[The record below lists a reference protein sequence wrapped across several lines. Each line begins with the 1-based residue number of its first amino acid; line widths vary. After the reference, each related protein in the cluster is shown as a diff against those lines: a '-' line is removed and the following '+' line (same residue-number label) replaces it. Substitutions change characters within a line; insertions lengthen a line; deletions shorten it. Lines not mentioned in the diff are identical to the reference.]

1 MDAQVDPKITTVRP
15 ITIAVLALG
24 GEGGGV
30 LADWIVD
37 VAEHG
42 GYLAQATSVPGVAQR
57 TGATVYYLELF
68 PKNAAQAAGRAPVL
82 ALMPMPGDVDV
93 VLASELMEAAR
104 ALERGFVTPDRTL
117 LIASTHRVYAMTEK
131 IALEDGR
138 VDAGRLAEACRL
150 AARRFVGADMAA
162 LAEASGSVISAALL
176 GAIAGAEALPF
187 GRAAFEAAVR
197 RGGVGVKQS
206 LAAFAAGYE
215 AARSEGAGATAAPAG
230 TSDATPA
237 FAAEIAGF
245 PDPARDFV
253 RIGVERLIDYQDVAY
268 ARSFLDRLAPIAE
281 IERRH
286 GDGSG
291 RLLAETARELALAMT
306 YEDTIRVAELKIR
319 PDRFARVRAEVRAG
333 DGQIVEIA
341 EFLHPQVD
349 EIADTLPAALGGWL
363 LRTGWARR
371 LVARLTK
378 SGKVVKTTSVTG
390 FLLLYAVASLKRFR
404 RGTLRFA
411 EEQRSVEAWLATIV
425 RLAPANHALAA
436 EVAEAR
442 TLLKGYGDTRRRGQ
456 ERFARLMDLVPALS
470 AQPTG
475 AATFACLRKA
485 ALADE
490 EGVTLDKALA
500 EFQAESVTM
509 PAEPARTAA
518 E

>member
-1 MDAQVDPKITTVRP
+1 M
-15 ITIAVLALG
+15 G

-30 LADWIVD
+30 LADWLVD

-42 GYLAQATSVPGVAQR
+42 AHLAQVTSVPGVAQR

-68 PKNAAQAAGRAPVL
+68 AEEDARAAGRDPVL
-82 ALMPMPGDVDV
+82 SLMPVPGDIDLV
-93 VLASELMEAAR
+93 VASELMEAGR
-104 ALERGFVTPDRTL
+104 AIERGLVTPERTT

-131 IALEDGR
+131 IAPEDGR
-138 VDAGRLAEACRL
+138 VDAGRLTEACRL
-150 AARRFVGADMAA
+150 AARRFIGADMAA
-162 LAEASGSVISAALL
+162 LAEASGSVISASLF
-176 GAIAGAEALPF
+176 GAIAGAEVLPF

-215 AARSEGAGATAAPAG
+215 AARDGVPVAAALPVGAIDAAGP
-230 TSDATPA
+230 

-245 PDPARDFV
+245 AAPARDFV
-253 RIGVERLIDYQDVAY
+253 RLGVDRLIDYQDVAY
-268 ARSFLDRLAPIAE
+268 ARSYLDRLAPIADA
-281 IERRH
+281 ERRH
-286 GDGSG
+286 DDGSG
-291 RLLAETARELALAMT
+291 RLVAETARELALAMA

-319 PDRFARVRAEVRAG
+319 PDRFARVREEVRAR

-341 EFLHPQVD
+341 EFLHPRVE

-363 LRTGWARR
+363 KRTGWARR
-371 LVARLTK
+371 LVERLTR

-390 FLLLYAVASLKRFR
+390 FLLLYAVASRKRFR

-411 EEQRSVEAWLATIV
+411 GEARSIEAWLATIL
-425 RLAPANHALAA
+425 RFAPVSYQLAA

-442 TLLKGYGDTRRRGQ
+442 TLLKGYGDTRQRGQ
-456 ERFARLMDLVPALS
+456 ERYDRLMALVPTLAGDPAGAAAFAR
-470 AQPTG
+470 
-475 AATFACLRKA
+475 LRKA

-490 EGVTLDKALA
+490 EGLALARALA
-500 EFQAESVTM
+500 ELQQ